1 MATRSQLNIEGRIVE
16 VSSLEKVFYPK
27 AGFTKGQ
34 VIDYYIK
41 ISPFLLP
48 HLQGRP
54 VTLKRYPNGVEGLF
68 FYEKQIPAS
77 HPAWVKTANVKRK
90 DGSEINYCVFDSLP
104 VLVWAANLADLE
116 LHTFQHRAPKLEQPT
131 TMAFD
136 LDPGAPADI
145 VNCCEV
151 GLWLKDLLAA
161 HGLESFPKTSGS
173 KGLQIYV
180 PLNSS
185 VTYEQTKTFS
195 HAAAEHLERLHP
207 QKIVSKMQK
216 NLRGGKIFIDWSQ
229 NDEHKTTVNVYS
241 LRAKEHP
248 TVSTPVTWDEVAN
261 ALKKK
266 NAKLLTFETKDVLKR
281 VEKLGDLFV
290 PVLKMK
296 QKLKPFSV

>member
-151 GLWLKDLLAA
+151 GLWLKDLLAE

-180 PLNSS
+180 PLNSA